1 MLLEFL
7 SNFYPLIAAI
17 TAMLASQIIKIL
29 LTNFAKKSKSISITQ
44 AGGMPSSHSA
54 LISAAA
60 LSIGLNDG
68 FNSSIF
74 FVSVVL
80 SLVVIYDAR
89 GIRHTVGNHAKL
101 LNNKLALSEKTKLD
115 EQVGHTLPEIIVGIG
130 IGLMIAFYMYQF
142 VKV

>member
-1 MLLEFL
+1 MLVEIITR
-7 SNFYPLIAAI
+7 FYPLIAAI
-17 TAMLASQIIKIL
+17 TAMLTSQIIKII
-29 LTNFAKKSKSISITQ
+29 LTKRSSQKSAALTQ

-54 LISAAA
+54 LITAAT

-74 FVSVVL
+74 FISVVL

-89 GIRHTVGNHAKL
+89 GIRHTVGKHAKL
-101 LNNKLALSEKTKLD
+101 LNKELSISKSNKLD
-115 EQVGHTLPEIIVGIG
+115 EQVGHTLPEISVGIG
-130 IGLMIAFYMYQF
+130 IGLMIAFFMYQI